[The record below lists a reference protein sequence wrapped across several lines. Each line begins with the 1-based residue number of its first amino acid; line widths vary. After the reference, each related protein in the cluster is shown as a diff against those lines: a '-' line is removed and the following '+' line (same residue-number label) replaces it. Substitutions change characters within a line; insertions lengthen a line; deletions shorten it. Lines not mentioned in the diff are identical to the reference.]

1 VGDSEL
7 QELLNAEIDGELD
20 GPQRGEL
27 ARRLLADPEAR
38 ALRED
43 LQHLCQALDALAQV
57 EPPRQLRQNIIDAL
71 PQSSPLQQKQWWSS
85 PGLRYAAVIVLALIA
100 GLALYETVH
109 GPKPSAAD
117 LVGMMGRASQATIL
131 DAVRLDGGPV
141 TGSVSLYRDH
151 AGLALKFELTAS
163 SPLDVLITGDG
174 RSLRVNGVAGQ
185 ERSGQGNPAGALT
198 VELPGLRM
206 SGEKVD
212 LTFLMDGRQVG
223 RATLRA
229 PGGR

>member
-7 QELLNAEIDGELD
+7 QELLNAEIDGALD

-38 ALRED
+38 ALHED

-57 EPPRQLRQNIIDAL
+57 EPPRQLRQNILDAL

-85 PGLRYAAVIVLALIA
+85 PRLRYAAVIVLVLIA
-100 GLALYETVH
+100 GVVLYETVH
-109 GPKPSAAD
+109 GPRPSAAD

-141 TGSVSLYRDH
+141 TGSVSLYRDRV
-151 AGLALKFELTAS
+151 GLGLKFELSAS
-163 SPLDVLITGDG
+163 GPVDVLIAGDG
-174 RSLRVNGVAGQ
+174 RTLRVEGVGLQ
-185 ERSGQGNPAGALT
+185 DKPRQGKPGGALT
-198 VELPGLRM
+198 VGLLGFRM
-206 SGEKVD
+206 GGQTIT

-223 RATLRA
+223 STTLRA
-229 PGGR
+229 PRDR